1 MCNRGGAH
9 TRAST
14 ACIAQRLLQCKVNCL
29 IQNLENAAR
38 ESVRMYNEALEEAW
52 WDEEAKAMV
61 DGDNTI
67 EFDTWEPDPKLLVYP
82 PLLDKVITIIEEYS
96 SDCLISPD
104 MHEDEKYIDGD
115 DLVDRMHAS
124 SYRCTNRSIRLSS
137 RSCSS
142 QRVALC
148 TLGTLRSPRRLLKE

>member
-1 MCNRGGAH
+1 
-9 TRAST
+9 
-14 ACIAQRLLQCKVNCL
+14 
-29 IQNLENAAR
+29 
-38 ESVRMYNEALEEAW
+38 
-52 WDEEAKAMV
+52 MV